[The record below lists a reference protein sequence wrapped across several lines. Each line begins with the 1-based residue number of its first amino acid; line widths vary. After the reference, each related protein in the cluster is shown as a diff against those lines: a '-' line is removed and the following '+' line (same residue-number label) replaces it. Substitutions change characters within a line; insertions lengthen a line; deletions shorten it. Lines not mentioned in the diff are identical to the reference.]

1 MHISHFVMI
10 FVMYFYILTKVIL
23 SASGSKYIFSR
34 YNPSA
39 GAVKGTLSLF
49 LALSSSGTSLGCRFP
64 LPTSIKKLQ
73 EHAPYYIRNQNL

>member
-73 EHAPYYIRNQNL
+73 GHAPYYIRNQNL

>member
-10 FVMYFYILTKVIL
+10 FIMYFYILTKVIL

-64 LPTSIKKLQ
+64 LPTSTKKLQ
-73 EHAPYYIRNQNL
+73 VHAPYYIRNQNL

>member
-10 FVMYFYILTKVIL
+10 FIMYFYILTKVIL

-34 YNPSA
+34 YNPS

-64 LPTSIKKLQ
+64 LPTSTKKLQ
-73 EHAPYYIRNQNL
+73 GHAPYYIRNQNL